1 MECLPILTLEN
12 VISTANI
19 SVTNTRNNDIIMVNH
34 MREMKNNLIVCNI
47 GHFDNKIDISRQAND
62 VATKTLPMR

>member
-19 SVTNTRNNDIIMVNH
+19 SVTTTRNNDIIMVNH
-34 MREMKNNLIVCNI
+34 MREMKNNLIVFNM
-47 GHFDNKIDISRQAND
+47 GYFDNKIDISRQANN

>member
-62 VATKTLPMR
+62 VTTKTLPMR

>member
-19 SVTNTRNNDIIMVNH
+19 SVTTTRNNDIIMVNH

-47 GHFDNKIDISRQAND
+47 GHFDNKIDISRQEND
-62 VATKTLPMR
+62 VTTKTLPMR